1 MELDHGGLVK
11 EEYQEIR
18 AIFNNGRDPCALTNV
33 VVDPFEELVWV
44 GNQSGHI
51 TSYYGLQLQRY
62 TAFQA
67 HHSEIRHMLA
77 DDRGILSLSCN
88 QLRYG
93 KRTGIQIFSLSQP
106 SMSNLQCMLQRDN
119 SNLLLA
125 GHQDHMVEVDLKTGS
140 VTGEVEVDPGTNAHG
155 GMCTALDVSS
165 NCHTMAFGDSS
176 GYLHL
181 WGDTKVADLCYN
193 NFSIP
198 TEFATEVPRT
208 QHLSID
214 DYSVPLSS
222 FPLPYSNEPLFSN
235 WPSNNYIREDRNPIA
250 IDPEILRTMV
260 VRHFIGYA
268 PNPGNKRRN
277 QWPYQNKPGHY
288 SAQNRKKDESDVPE
302 SPMSRDD
309 DPSILIPKA
318 YRRVEMKYSKLGLED
333 FDFGHYN
340 KTKFAGLEIHIPNA
354 YCNAMLQVL
363 YFLEPLRVSLQNH
376 ICKREFCLA
385 CELGFLFY
393 MLDQSTGAPCQASNF
408 LRAFRTIPQA
418 SALGLVMNDIDE
430 SAGNA
435 NFPRLIQSWI
445 RFVLQQSHQDTLEP
459 KVVPEGKPEEHPEQ
473 APEKAENTSVVE
485 RLFGADVEQWNK
497 CRCGKDTTRKSSSLI
512 YDLEYPQ
519 MLGKPENTAVSFE
532 SLIESTLC
540 REQSMQAWCDKCGR
554 YQPTVQTR
562 KVTSLPD
569 VLAFNCH
576 VDHPNESDLW
586 KTQQKLLSVPHH
598 EEKPVQTTKPCRYGE
613 NCTRAGCKFRHDV
626 VIVETDEDPKSWIP
640 FVIKIASSD
649 NGQLLVSK
657 VEEGENCKKVKC
669 GENEVI
675 YDLHATVG
683 FIQDPKAGGNLVAH
697 VHVGTTYHSRKE
709 GVTCDQW
716 YLFNDFAITPISPI
730 EAAVFN
736 LDWKL
741 PCSIMYIRR
750 DLNSRHDLKIRQTID
765 DSILFKDHSVS
776 EKQGRSKAFTRL
788 TPDELPGEGALVA
801 LDAEFVTLNQEEAE
815 IRSDGTRSTIKPS
828 QMSAAR
834 ITVIRGETGPL
845 EGVPFI
851 DDYISTSEQVVD
863 YLTKFSGIK
872 PGDLDATMSSKH
884 LTTLKTT
891 YLKIRALADRK
902 VKFIGHGLKKD
913 FRVIN
918 LMVPKAQVF
927 DTVELFHLPRQ
938 RYLSLRFLAWYF
950 LGLNIQSET
959 HDSIE
964 DALTALKLY
973 RKYVELTADKE
984 PAEFKK
990 VLKQLY
996 EDGRKC
1002 NWKVG
1007 GNNED

>member
-1 MELDHGGLVK
+1 
-11 EEYQEIR
+11 
-18 AIFNNGRDPCALTNV
+18 
-33 VVDPFEELVWV
+33 
-44 GNQSGHI
+44 
-51 TSYYGLQLQRY
+51 
-62 TAFQA
+62 
-67 HHSEIRHMLA
+67 
-77 DDRGILSLSCN
+77 
-88 QLRYG
+88 
-93 KRTGIQIFSLSQP
+93 
-106 SMSNLQCMLQRDN
+106 MSNLQCMLQRDN

-140 VTGEVEVDPGTNAHG
+140 VTG
-155 GMCTALDVSS
+155 
-165 NCHTMAFGDSS
+165 
-176 GYLHL
+176 
-181 WGDTKVADLCYN
+181 
-193 NFSIP
+193 
-198 TEFATEVPRT
+198 EVPRT

-393 MLDQSTGAPCQASNF
+393 MLDQSTGAPC
-408 LRAFRTIPQA
+408 
-418 SALGLVMNDIDE
+418 
-430 SAGNA
+430 
-435 NFPRLIQSWI
+435 
-445 RFVLQQSHQDTLEP
+445 QDTLEP

-851 DDYISTSEQVVD
+851 DDYISTSEQVR
-863 YLTKFSGIK
+863 KIINIK
-872 PGDLDATMSSKH
+872 IHT
-884 LTTLKTT
+884 
-891 YLKIRALADRK
+891 
-902 VKFIGHGLKKD
+902 
-913 FRVIN
+913 VI
-918 LMVPKAQVF
+918 
-927 DTVELFHLPRQ
+927 
-938 RYLSLRFLAWYF
+938 
-950 LGLNIQSET
+950 
-959 HDSIE
+959 
-964 DALTALKLY
+964 
-973 RKYVELTADKE
+973 
-984 PAEFKK
+984 
-990 VLKQLY
+990 
-996 EDGRKC
+996 
-1002 NWKVG
+1002 
-1007 GNNED
+1007 